1 MIGWSEMQWRMDRR
15 LRGRTC
21 RFQGDCV
28 QGLNCPFEHSD
39 EVLAIFVDEKRLKQR
54 KLMVRCGFCVRGECK
69 HGDRCWRGSGGCV
82 PPQQGPDSDYD
93 TAESASEDGNPADG
107 TDGSEG
113 RSELGVI
120 GAGELVPEQ
129 FAAREEAWLFERG
142 GGRPQ
147 SAEEPVAICGQGS
160 FGALAEGSEEED
172 FRRRDDQQP
181 RAG

>member
-1 MIGWSEMQWRMDRR
+1 
-15 LRGRTC
+15 
-21 RFQGDCV
+21 
-28 QGLNCPFEHSD
+28 
-39 EVLAIFVDEKRLKQR
+39 
-54 KLMVRCGFCVRGECK
+54 MVRCGFCVRGECR
-69 HGDRCWRGSGGCV
+69 HGDSCWRGSGGCV

-93 TAESASEDGNPADG
+93 TAESASEDGNADG
-107 TDGSEG
+107 STDGSEG

-147 SAEEPVAICGQGS
+147 SAGEPVAICGQGS

-172 FRRRDDQQP
+172 VRRRDDQQP
-181 RAG
+181 RGEELQVDVVGFRFVERLQERQLKADEELAWSQLLLEEDWGWGSGSESSDDEQMEH